1 MKWTIEV
8 QTNEE
13 GLPCLKRMFHT
24 KFWSKLL
31 QKDEEGK
38 FHRQEIID

>member
-8 QTNEE
+8 QKIE
-13 GLPCLKRMFHT
+13 GGFPRLKRNFYT

-31 QKDEEGK
+31 HKDAEEKIPG
-38 FHRQEIID
+38 